1 MAIETDRL
9 YDRDFVE
16 WTKHTAENLREG
28 RISACDIA
36 LVAEEIEDMGK
47 RDQRSA
53 RSNLRILLHH
63 LLKWKLQPGKR
74 STSWRASIVEH
85 RRRLHDLFLQSP
97 SLRNHV
103 FSGLNEVYR
112 DALTDVEVETG
123 LKAIPERC
131 PWQITEIL
139 RPDFF
144 PD

>member
-63 LLKWKLQPGKR
+63 L
-74 STSWRASIVEH
+74 
-85 RRRLHDLFLQSP
+85 FLQSP